1 VTRLSEVIA
10 YHEEEAEADEEILR
24 KADEEDWRHYGDE
37 LTATWTRADLHH
49 SFVATLKA
57 TLDLLS
63 EAASEIEAAA
73 KHEHLPSHVTEHHP
87 VSLRLYERD
96 TEIVRRIRETLSS
109 EAQP

>member
-10 YHEEEAEADEEILR
+10 YHEGEATAAEEILR
-24 KADEEDWRHYGDE
+24 KADEEDWRDYGDA
-37 LTATWTRADLHH
+37 LTATSKRAYMHRA
-49 SFVATLKA
+49 FAATLKA
-57 TLDLLS
+57 AVELLS